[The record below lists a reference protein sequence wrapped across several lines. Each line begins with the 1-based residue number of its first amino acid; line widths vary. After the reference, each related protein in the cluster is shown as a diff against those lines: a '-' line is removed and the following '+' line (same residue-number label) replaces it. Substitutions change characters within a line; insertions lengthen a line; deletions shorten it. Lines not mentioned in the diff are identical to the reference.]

1 MSNLLKRILT
11 GLSLGGIAITGIVL
25 SAWGAYVLCVLVS
38 VVGLYELYQISG
50 IKSKLA
56 KGFFLAGTI
65 FIWAAMG
72 YELANDNAII
82 NGHHFYPFF
91 KDHFIEVF
99 AALSSI
105 GAILLLFEKKVKH
118 PAQEMGLM
126 VMGIAYVVL
135 PMILYFKISFMT
147 KWSDYS
153 FQTVLGILFLTWAVD
168 TAAYF
173 GGRFLGKH
181 KLWERISPKKTWE
194 GSISGAIA
202 CIGLSFGLNYFWP
215 VDFNWVVVGVL
226 VAVVSQFGDL
236 VESMY
241 KRGLQIKDS
250 GGILP
255 GHGGVLDRFD
265 GLLISIPI
273 IYLYLQSINWF

>member
-11 GLSLGGIAITGIVL
+11 GLVLGGIAITGTIL
-25 SAWGAYVLCVLVS
+25 SSWGAFTLCTLVS
-38 VVGLYELYQISG
+38 VIGLYEFYQITG
-50 IKSKLA
+50 LKSKLA
-56 KGFFLAGTI
+56 KSFFLLGTV

-72 YELANDNAII
+72 FELADDSSIV

-91 KDHFIEVF
+91 KNHFVEVF
-99 AALSSI
+99 AVLSSF
-105 GAILLLFEKKVKH
+105 GAILLLFEKKVKK

-135 PMILYFKISFMT
+135 PMILYFKIPFMT
-147 KWSDYS
+147 KWSEYG
-153 FQTVLGILFLTWAVD
+153 FEGFLGILFLTWSVD

-194 GSISGAIA
+194 GSVSGAIA
-202 CIGLSFGLNYFWP
+202 CIGLSVGLNYLWP
-215 VDFNWVVVGVL
+215 VDFNWIVVGVII
-226 VAVVSQFGDL
+226 AVVSQFGDL

-255 GHGGVLDRFD
+255 GHGGILDRFD

-273 IYLYLQSINWF
+273 IYLYLQSIKWF